1 MPASKLTAAGCPL
14 FLGTVFKDYLETEF
28 KMFLRRE
35 GIARVLDPAKDPR
48 KLYVLP
54 ELPQSIP
61 EAPATVS
68 ARTPVGRATRSG
80 AEEITSSPKTQFAH
94 ERFQQSVRTERRV
107 VQEKYDSW
115 DRDCERAFGY
125 LHDAIPAEDRRR
137 VARETAGG
145 FQFGERNAA
154 PPGVSISFGAVVV
167 TVGI

>member
-61 EAPATVS
+61 EAPAAVS

-80 AEEITSSPKTQFAH
+80 AEEQGSMRSCCFRWRRVGLVLACAALAH
-94 ERFQQSVRTERRV
+94 VSRALSQSVLLVR
-107 VQEKYDSW
+107 
-115 DRDCERAFGY
+115 RAF
-125 LHDAIPAEDRRR
+125 R
-137 VARETAGG
+137 
-145 FQFGERNAA
+145 
-154 PPGVSISFGAVVV
+154 
-167 TVGI
+167 